1 MFFLKFQLR
10 FCEDLKEESVIC
22 EFFVVRFEMLVLWVF
37 YKSVCSW
44 ENSVMAY
51 VTPLRNISQK
61 QGSWQKVLRT
71 SLNLGELPPPII
83 PFGLLLYASVRQATA
98 DISCDKQ
105 CDKTCSHATWT
116 QTYQFTNMFFLSVW
130 RPLFCL
136 EMNIKLP
143 KLYRSCYDEEKEIIW
158 PTSQKKVDMPSHL
171 LCLVG
176 IIICFGLFNL
186 LYSVQRATGH

>member
-1 MFFLKFQLR
+1 MRKRNTPVCSRQIWRSNALSNSVWSPFAKVSTWAQSLTRFQSLTILQKNVFFKFQMR

-51 VTPLRNISQK
+51 VIPLRNISQK

-83 PFGLLLYASVRQATA
+83 PFGLLLYASARQATA

-105 CDKTCSHATWT
+105 CDKTCSHANVNANISI
-116 QTYQFTNMFFLSVW
+116 YKHVF
-130 RPLFCL
+130 PFCL
-136 EMNIKLP
+136 KTFIL
-143 KLYRSCYDEEKEIIW
+143 
-158 PTSQKKVDMPSHL
+158 
-171 LCLVG
+171 
-176 IIICFGLFNL
+176 FGNE
-186 LYSVQRATGH
+186 H